1 VHTDAEGRVLEA
13 PIPTPGVQSPDSPYL
28 DGGTPNLKSS
38 NGFEGMALSQDDRHL
53 YPVLEGAVAGD
64 DPLDRRVY
72 EFDIEHRRFT
82 GRTWTWKMTDPT
94 FSVSDFTALDDGRFV
109 VLERDNGQG
118 PAATWK
124 RAFVTRLH
132 GSVLP
137 RRQVVDLL
145 DVADPAGISL
155 FSARPGDSGLGNPFS
170 FPYQTVEAVLPRPH
184 HTLNIVNDTNFG
196 SMGRNATLPD
206 DSDFITVKVPAL
218 R

>member
-82 GRTWTWKMTDPT
+82 GRT
-94 FSVSDFTALDDGRFV
+94 
-109 VLERDNGQG
+109 
-118 PAATWK
+118 
-124 RAFVTRLH
+124 
-132 GSVLP
+132 
-137 RRQVVDLL
+137 
-145 DVADPAGISL
+145 
-155 FSARPGDSGLGNPFS
+155 
-170 FPYQTVEAVLPRPH
+170 
-184 HTLNIVNDTNFG
+184 
-196 SMGRNATLPD
+196 
-206 DSDFITVKVPAL
+206 
-218 R
+218 